1 MYFVLVFLSEC
12 GYFKKGG
19 LLLLCASL
27 CTELRFENGICSSS
41 LLNRNGSEEF
51 S

>member
-12 GYFKKGG
+12 GHFKKGH
-19 LLLLCASL
+19 LLCASV
-27 CTELRFENGICSSS
+27 CTELRFENGICSSL
-41 LLNRNGSEEF
+41 LLNRNGREEF

>member
-12 GYFKKGG
+12 DYFKKGV
-19 LLLLCASL
+19 LLCASL

>member
-12 GYFKKGG
+12 GYFRKGRS
-19 LLLLCASL
+19 LCASV
-27 CTELRFENGICSSS
+27 CTELRFENGICSSP
-41 LLNRNGSEEF
+41 LLNRNESEEF